1 MKKTPYSTPMSGTL
15 KAIEATINPDGS
27 IQMEHS
33 FSVSKPTKVIVT
45 LFCDDEQPNAETQR
59 AMNECLSGLKDQPR
73 FDTVEALM
81 ADLES

>member
-1 MKKTPYSTPMSGTL
+1 MSMTL

-27 IQMEHS
+27 IQMEQA
-33 FSVSKPTKVIVT
+33 FSVSEPTKVIVT

-59 AMNECLSGLKDQPR
+59 AMSECLSGLKGQPR
-73 FDTVEALM
+73 FDTVEELM